1 MNAGEW
7 VLVAMWTLSLV
18 VSALLHGTPKEKS
31 YWNFY
36 QTFFS
41 VALAAAIVYWAG
53 LFRNV
58 F

>member
-1 MNAGEW
+1 MNLGEW
-7 VLVAMWTLSLV
+7 VLVVMWTTSLV
-18 VSALLHGTPKEKS
+18 VSAYLHGLPKEKS
-31 YWNFY
+31 HWNFY

-41 VALAAAIVYWAG
+41 VAVGAAILYWAG